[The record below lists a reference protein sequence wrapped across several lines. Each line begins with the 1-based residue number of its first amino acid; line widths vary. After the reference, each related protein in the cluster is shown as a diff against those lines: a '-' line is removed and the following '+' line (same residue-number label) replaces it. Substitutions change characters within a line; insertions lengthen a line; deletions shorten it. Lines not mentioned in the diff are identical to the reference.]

1 MHQEFAIL
9 WMGIIAVAAQL
20 WLVSV
25 WEFVVRVAPPWISK
39 GRGVDE
45 PSGTGNNI
53 VERRSRPRSE

>member
-25 WEFVVRVAPPWISK
+25 WEFVVRVAALWISK
-39 GRGVDE
+39 RGAGEPPPAGVAVVD
-45 PSGTGNNI
+45 
-53 VERRSRPRSE
+53 RRRRPRSG